1 MFSSNISCVSTKIIF
16 MMVLILVTACG
27 KNDKSKTSSQVA
39 AQVDGTEISMLQ
51 INEVL
56 KNSGNITPENASKI
70 KGQILDKLI
79 DQQVIVKKAMND
91 NLDRS
96 PEVMV
101 AIESAKKDIL
111 SKAYLQQMVS
121 SAVRISN
128 QEVKD
133 YYAEHEGLFTN
144 RRTYTIQDVSTLK
157 SEHALATV
165 TEALAK
171 QKNIQEITDALNAQ
185 NIKFSKDSYTR
196 VAEQIPL
203 DVLAKIQNLR
213 EGQIIALEVA
223 DTLHV
228 LLIVKA
234 EETPVT
240 LSEATPVIKNYLF
253 NVQGKKFVEDKMKQL
268 RAQSNIVL
276 MGEFTKAPNAEIAGK
291 YETSMINNN
300 GDKSTEKNQPI
311 KDQSSIDKGVT
322 GM

>member
-1 MFSSNISCVSTKIIF
+1 MLV
-16 MMVLILVTACG
+16 ILVTACG
-27 KNDKSKTSSQVA
+27 KHDNNKTSTQVA

-51 INEVL
+51 INQAL
-56 KNSGNITPENASKI
+56 KNSGNITPENVSKI

-79 DQQVIVKKAMND
+79 DQQLIVKKAMND

-121 SAVRISN
+121 SAVKISN

-133 YYAEHEGLFTN
+133 YYAEHEGLFSN
-144 RRTYTIQDVSTLK
+144 RRTYTIQEISTLK

-171 QKNIQEITDALNAQ
+171 QKNIQEVTDALNAQ
-185 NIKFSKDSYTR
+185 KIKFSKDSYTR

-213 EGQIIALEVA
+213 DGQIIALEVA
-223 DTLHV
+223 DTLHI

-276 MGEFTKAPNAEIAGK
+276 KGEFTKTPHTEIAGK
-291 YETSMINNN
+291 YEASMTNNQV
-300 GDKSTEKNQPI
+300 DKSTAINQPT
-311 KDQSSIDKGVT
+311 KDQSSINKGIT